1 MERMRQADGDIE
13 KHDAE
18 RRHQFYRYRLL
29 AAFARRSLS
38 GSVPDSVPDVPSSAG
53 REPHIGREPEFVLE
67 IVGDDWDNLESQ
79 VVRGGLAHHDGT
91 VGLHPRAV
99 ARVVDMD
106 SHADPEVSNSEC
118 VGVERVTL
126 RPSRPRRSVD
136 DLDLGDEF
144 VAEVGG
150 DGNLVDGNDAAVLVS
165 DLDDDDLHV
174 VSFHFLAANAARLRL
189 EASYVRFSISHETR
203 SQPPKRNIIIP
214 LLTNQDLISCLHLL
228 VNNTLS
234 DKDLLNSS
242 TKADIY
248 IISEC

>member
-1 MERMRQADGDIE
+1 MSEATSVKSNIVCLSHSAG
-13 KHDAE
+13 
-18 RRHQFYRYRLL
+18 
-29 AAFARRSLS
+29 SLS
-38 GSVPDSVPDVPSSAG
+38 GDVPVGAPDTTAPAG
-53 REPHIGREPEFVLE
+53 RESH
-67 IVGDDWDNLESQ
+67 VGDKTHLVLHTIGDDRDDLESQ
-79 VVRGGLAHHDGT
+79 VIGGGRTHHDGLVT
-91 VGLHPRAV
+91 LRPRAV

-106 SHADPEVSNSEC
+106 PHADPEVSNSEC

-189 EASYVRFSISHETR
+189 EGKATCNLLYHTR
-203 SQPPKRNIIIP
+203 RGLNRQRNLIIP
-214 LLTNQDLISCLHLL
+214 LFANQDLISCLHLL
-228 VNNTLS
+228 VNDTLS
-234 DKDLLNSS
+234 DKEFFTQLVNKS
-242 TKADIY
+242 
-248 IISEC
+248 